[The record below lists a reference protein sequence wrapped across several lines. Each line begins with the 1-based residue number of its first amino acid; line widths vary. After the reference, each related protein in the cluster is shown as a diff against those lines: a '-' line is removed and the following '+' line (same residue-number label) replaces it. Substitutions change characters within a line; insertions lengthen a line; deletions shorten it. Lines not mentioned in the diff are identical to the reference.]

1 MATTVGASK
10 NEANDKMKL
19 EAGDM
24 QKEELDSEI
33 DENQVDCN
41 MVLTIPREFMS
52 LERLKIKED
61 EARGASPILLVLEED
76 EPEQGKIVFEK
87 PTKKMTQHLKPLYIK
102 VHIDGGL
109 VNMVLVDNGAT
120 INIMYVSML
129 SKLAKI
135 GKDLTPSDMVVNDFT
150 KEATKTK
157 GIIPIKVKLVVK

>member
-1 MATTVGASK
+1 
-10 NEANDKMKL
+10 MKL

-87 PTKKMTQHLKPLYIK
+87 PTKKNDTTSKTF
-102 VHIDGGL
+102 VH
-109 VNMVLVDNGAT
+109 
-120 INIMYVSML
+120 
-129 SKLAKI
+129 
-135 GKDLTPSDMVVNDFT
+135 
-150 KEATKTK
+150 
-157 GIIPIKVKLVVK
+157 